1 MTVKNESAL
10 KKILTVIRVL
20 FGTAARK
27 YPSFF
32 VQEALKTLISVLQP
46 LPALFITPLL
56 VDELCGERTVER
68 MILLVG
74 LLIGIEAILYILY
87 YRLNAN
93 LTKYQERLDNYFAM
107 EISMHTMRLDFQLTE
122 DKKALDQLEKARTGM
137 SWYSGGAYGV
147 AEQVFSFAGN
157 ILKTVEY
164 VTVIAIHAPLILIV
178 VAIYA
183 LINGL
188 VIGLLMNRLE
198 IEAFKRLSKFN
209 RLFGYFGFNMTD
221 FRYGKDIR
229 LYDAKDM
236 MTDKWESLNADSMKT
251 WKWQADRSTLY
262 ALISLG
268 TGLLRTF
275 AVWYYTGTLAI
286 RHIISIGTLTQMG
299 EAAGGLDGSLSGILR
314 TATELIKRCNYAYEY
329 VLFMNYPEALP
340 KGNAPVQN
348 GLHRIEFRNVSF
360 AYPNTDKLILN
371 GIDLTVE
378 PGEHLSVVGLNGAGK
393 TTFIKLLCRLYDPTE
408 GTILVDGK
416 DIREYDYDEYTKQ
429 FAPVFQDFRMF
440 GFTVAENITVQ
451 EDGEADATEAV
462 KKANLEE
469 AVAKMPHGTSTQLFR
484 YFADDGVEPSGGE
497 QQKMA
502 IARALFKDAPVVILD
517 EPTAALDPIA
527 EYEIYKE
534 FNMLVGGKTAFYI
547 SHRLSSCR
555 FCDRIAVFSEGK
567 VAEYGTHDELVG
579 LPGGIYAGM
588 FEAQAQYYR

>member
-1 MTVKNESAL
+1 MKNESTL

-32 VQEALKTLISVLQP
+32 VQESLKTLTSVAQP
-46 LPALFITPLL
+46 LAGLIITPLL
-56 VDELCGERTVER
+56 VDELCGEKNVER
-68 MILLVG
+68 MILLIG
-74 LLIGIEAILYILY
+74 LLIGIEAVLFLLY
-87 YRLNAN
+87 YRLDAN
-93 LTKYQERLDNYFAM
+93 LNKYQERLQNYFAM
-107 EISMHTMRLDFQLTE
+107 EISMHTMKLDFQLTE
-122 DKKALDQLEKARTGM
+122 DKQALDQLEKARTGM
-137 SWYSGGAYGV
+137 DWYSGGAYGI
-147 AEQVFSFAGN
+147 AEQVFSFIGN
-157 ILKTVEY
+157 ILKTAEY
-164 VTVIAIHAPLILIV
+164 VTVIAIHAPLILAV

-183 LINGL
+183 IINGL
-188 VIGLLMNRLE
+188 VIGLVMNKVE

-236 MTDKWESLNADSMKT
+236 MVEKWEKINADSMKT
-251 WKWQADRSTLY
+251 WKWQGNKASMY
-262 ALISLG
+262 CLISLAA
-268 TGLLRTF
+268 GLLRTF
-275 AVWYYTGTLAI
+275 AVWYYAGSLAI

-299 EAAGGLDGSLSGILR
+299 EAAGGLDGSLSGLLR

-340 KGNAPVQN
+340 KGNIPVN
-348 GLHRIEFRNVSF
+348 SGLHRIEFRNVSF
-360 AYPNTDKLILN
+360 SYPGTEKLILN
-371 GIDLTVE
+371 GINLTVE

-408 GTILVDGK
+408 GTILVDGR
-416 DIREYDYDEYTKQ
+416 DIREYDYDMYTAQ
-429 FAPVFQDFRMF
+429 FAPVFQDFKMF
-440 GFTVAENITVQ
+440 GFTVAENITLQ
-451 EDGEADATEAV
+451 EDGEADPADV
-462 KKANLEE
+462 IRKANLDE
-469 AVAKMPHGTSTQLFR
+469 AIQKMPHGASTQIFR

-502 IARALFKDAPVVILD
+502 IARALYKDAPVVILD

-534 FNMLVGGKTAFYI
+534 FNTLVGGKTAFYI

-567 VAEYGTHDELVG
+567 VAEYGTHDELVK
-579 LPGGIYAGM
+579 LPDGIYAEM